1 MGMEGEG
8 ITFGLAMLAGVI
20 SFLSP
25 CVLPIVP
32 GYLCFLAGTS
42 LDHLASDAR
51 DDPSIARRTI
61 FSAILFVLGFSS
73 AFVILGASA
82 SVINDLIFQH
92 IVMVNKIAGAIII
105 IFGLHFIG
113 LFRIPIL
120 NREVRFYPQRG
131 SGNALGSFLIG
142 LAFAFGWTPCVGPIL
157 AAILTL
163 AANSDS
169 LSYGVL
175 LLGTYALG
183 LGVPFVIAALAIRP
197 FIRFLRRFQQHMRI
211 IELIT
216 GGLLVLT
223 GTMILTNSL
232 PELSYFLL
240 ELFPFF
246 ATLG

>member
-1 MGMEGEG
+1 MEGEG
-8 ITFGLAMLAGVI
+8 LTFGLAMLAGII

-42 LDHLASDAR
+42 LDHLASDTA
-51 DDPSIARRTI
+51 DDPNIARRTI
-61 FSAILFVLGFSS
+61 LSAFLFVLGFSS
-73 AFVILGASA
+73 AFVALGASA

-92 IVMVNKIAGAIII
+92 INVINKIAGAVII
-105 IFGLHFIG
+105 IFGLHYIG
-113 LFRIPIL
+113 FFRISLL

-131 SGNALGSFLIG
+131 SGNALSSFLIG

-157 AAILTL
+157 AAILTM

-175 LLGTYALG
+175 LLGIYALG
-183 LGVPFVIAALAIRP
+183 LGIPFMIAALAIRP

-211 IELIT
+211 VELT
-216 GGLLVLT
+216 AGGLLVIT
-223 GTMILTNSL
+223 GTMILTSSL
-232 PELSYFLL
+232 PALSYYIL
-240 ELFPFF
+240 EIFPFF
-246 ATLG
+246 ATFG